1 MTELKII
8 MLIALIGLLLL
19 GMRLTA
25 APTSDG

>member
-1 MTELKII
+1 MIELKII

-25 APTSDG
+25 APASDG

>member
-25 APTSDG
+25 APASDG